1 MRSQGRQSKFG
12 VRGNIFAVAGM
23 ICCDGEGRQNEKVHH
38 AVNQLTASGPFTTTD
53 NFLFE
58 PSDRAAS
65 IRRQKVTLITYT
77 KIKKGTVGRS
87 FDELFCLQMLR
98 RVVSLVEG
106 QGQRKIICIN
116 PGRLAKGERG
126 STFAELKYH
135 GSADKMN
142 ACIIRMHIEQFAIT
156 EAANANLQNIEGI
169 MEHVKPTIAKANSDE
184 IAAFKRT
191 PDLYPTFFCALWLL
205 SVIHSSQ
212 RFKIHTML
220 TSIALPITTIQEIQ
234 AHAGIKPAAPPFR

>member
-38 AVNQLTASGPFTTTD
+38 AVNQINLLISSSNTTTMPTDGLKYGLFGRSLCVRQCDKHSLLLTASGPFTTTD

-65 IRRQKVTLITYT
+65 IRRQKMGPLLDSEHAE
-77 KIKKGTVGRS
+77 IKKGTVGRS

-156 EAANANLQNIEGI
+156 EAANA
-169 MEHVKPTIAKANSDE
+169 KS
-184 IAAFKRT
+184 F
-191 PDLYPTFFCALWLL
+191 
-205 SVIHSSQ
+205 
-212 RFKIHTML
+212 
-220 TSIALPITTIQEIQ
+220 
-234 AHAGIKPAAPPFR
+234 